1 MINCLLLDDEP
12 LAIELLEDY
21 IGKIPFLHMVAKCTN
36 AVDALDVLNLNDIQL
51 LFLDIRMP
59 DIDGI
64 QLLKS
69 LSLAHRPL
77 VVFTTGY
84 PEYAIEGYNFE
95 VLDYL
100 LKPIS
105 FERFLKTAS
114 KAQFALHAGK
124 NVPQQSNDNRDFIF
138 IKSDYKTIKVNFE
151 DIIYIEG
158 LKDYCKIYTTTGSI
172 LTLRSMKTVEQILPK
187 ERFARIHR
195 SYIISISK
203 IKMISKNQVI
213 VNDDIHI
220 PISESFKDN
229 FNSIIDARQI

>member
-21 IGKIPFLHMVAKCTN
+21 ISKIPFLHVTAKCTN
-36 AVDALDVLNLNDIQL
+36 AVEALDILNLNDIQL

-64 QLLKS
+64 QLIKS
-69 LSLAHRPL
+69 LGLTHRPL
-77 VVFTTGY
+77 VVFTTAY
-84 PEYAIEGYNFE
+84 PEYAIDGFNLD

-100 LKPIS
+100 LKPIP
-105 FERFLKTAS
+105 FERFLRTAA
-114 KAQFALHAGK
+114 KAQFALHNGK
-124 NVPQQSNDNRDFIF
+124 NPPPQHNDNRDFIF
-138 IKSDYKTIKVNFE
+138 IKSDYKTIKVNFD

-158 LKDYCKIYTTTGSI
+158 LKDYCKIYTSTGSL
-172 LTLRSMKTVEQILPK
+172 LTLRSMKTVEQILPR
-187 ERFARIHR
+187 ERFVRIHR
-195 SYIISISK
+195 SYIISVSK

-229 FNSIIDARQI
+229 FNSIIDTRQI

>member
-21 IGKIPFLHMVAKCTN
+21 IGKIPFLHVTAKCTS
-36 AVDALDVLNLNDIQL
+36 AVEALDILNLNDIQL

-59 DIDGI
+59 EIDGI
-64 QLLKS
+64 QLIKS

-77 VVFTTGY
+77 VVFTTAY
-84 PEYAIEGYNFE
+84 TEYAIEGFNLD

-100 LKPIS
+100 LKPIP
-105 FERFLKTAS
+105 FERFLKTAA
-114 KAQFALHAGK
+114 KAQFALHNGK
-124 NVPQQSNDNRDFIF
+124 NPPPQNHDNRDFIF

-172 LTLRSMKTVEQILPK
+172 LTLRSMKTVEHILPR
-187 ERFARIHR
+187 ERFVRIHR
-195 SYIISISK
+195 SYIISVSK
-203 IKMISKNQVI
+203 IKMISKNQVV
-213 VNDDIHI
+213 VNDDKHI

-229 FNSIIDARQI
+229 FNSIIDTRQI